1 MLYISARSASIR
13 SASHAMSSCQVGN
26 QNREKLRIKPFER
39 WSRKE
44 RRREPQ
50 TSSIQSSRHGP
61 RWWSLAGLLARLRIQ
76 NFQSYLRSI
85 FHGIL
90 YEITIKP
97 ISGSK
102 CGSVD
107 DDMTGPRCATSP
119 SIGECAVFWLV
130 DAVFGAINFKSQ
142 PPVILDI
149 ESWVR
154 HGGRR
159 SVYLAV
165 AL

>member
-1 MLYISARSASIR
+1 MSTAGNVVHICEVGINPERVACNVKL
-13 SASHAMSSCQVGN
+13 SSCQVGN

-107 DDMTGPRCATSP
+107 DDMTGPRCATSYRKTTP
-119 SIGECAVFWLV
+119 SA
-130 DAVFGAINFKSQ
+130 
-142 PPVILDI
+142 
-149 ESWVR
+149 
-154 HGGRR
+154 
-159 SVYLAV
+159 
-165 AL
+165 

>member
-1 MLYISARSASIR
+1 MSTAGNVVHICEVGINPERVACNVKL
-13 SASHAMSSCQVGN
+13 SSCQVGN

-107 DDMTGPRCATSP
+107 DDMTGPRCATSYRKTHAV
-119 SIGECAVFWLV
+119 SIITIKEFWR
-130 DAVFGAINFKSQ
+130 FQYKS
-142 PPVILDI
+142 
-149 ESWVR
+149 R
-154 HGGRR
+154 
-159 SVYLAV
+159 
-165 AL
+165 